1 MERINCLTVKR
12 KSRLGAALVRDLF
25 WLTHRNHENVKG
37 LMFYKGLHKQ
47 MSQNVSVDL
56 EDTSLS
62 KRTDT
67 NDGKDDSKRSLKGC
81 VIFYQHHVCVM
92 LYTLCGF
99 LTHFELNQ

>member
-25 WLTHRNHENVKG
+25 WT
-37 LMFYKGLHKQ
+37 FYKGLHKQ

-92 LYTLCGF
+92 LFTLCVF